1 MQLRRY
7 RNTIETVIFFVDFA
21 RSSQWW
27 TPPRVQGNVLREI
40 FHVKKCSTP
49 KKKETNSSNNV
60 DGAPPGFGLYFWWT
74 KKTCFFS
81 VTNTGA
87 LHKPPVTPLGVQFLT
102 LRIRYFFQQTWFR
115 SKPKVCKKKSHCSDK
130 MLGGG
135 FAPTHLR
142 NISQIGSST
151 QVEVNKKYLKKY
163 LNPSSPLLAF
173 FTRSGRGGMP
183 RAAIIP
189 KAVLADKFRTR
200 S

>member
-49 KKKETNSSNNV
+49 KKKKQIAPTTLMAPHQVSAFIFGGQKKPVFFRWQIPGPSINHQWRLWESSSWLS
-60 DGAPPGFGLYFWWT
+60 G
-74 KKTCFFS
+74 S
-81 VTNTGA
+81 V
-87 LHKPPVTPLGVQFLT
+87 
-102 LRIRYFFQQTWFR
+102 IFFQQTWFR